1 MERLTIIEGRKL
13 NIVALQHGS
22 LLKRDNRGSAAL
34 EVLLLIPFIVL
45 IWALLFNMGY
55 NADRKRQ
62 TQAALRLGAYQY
74 VTNLTT
80 MDQQQ
85 SENSAEATVNQ
96 QIFPGETNAADLY
109 FSDSKQKPAG
119 FNDNQGLL
127 GKVSSRITMGV
138 DVNRSAPYPAY
149 STNSDLHGGY
159 IVSSNTW
166 TFCEMKDNENGT
178 AMKGLEGLNLV
189 GDYGLWLFGGCGGD
203 VFQFSCK
210 DECP

>member
-1 MERLTIIEGRKL
+1 
-13 NIVALQHGS
+13 VALDRGL
-22 LLKRDNRGSAAL
+22 LLKRANRGSAAL
-34 EVLLLIPFIVL
+34 EVLLLIPFIL
-45 IWALLFNMGY
+45 IIWALLFNMGY
-55 NADRKRQ
+55 NADRKRKG
-62 TQAALRLGAYQY
+62 QAAIRLGAYQY

-85 SENSAEATVNQ
+85 SENSAEAIVNQ
-96 QIFPGETNAADLY
+96 HIFPGETNAADLY

-119 FNDNQGLL
+119 FNDDQGLL

-138 DVNRSAPYPAY
+138 DVNRSAPYSAY
-149 STNSDLHGGY
+149 TTNSDLQGGL

-210 DECP
+210 DECPQ